1 MTLGENLRKKRE
13 AKGMT
18 LEDISKRVGISVQ
31 NVSSYESGY
40 KVPSLRVIISLA
52 DIYRCT
58 IDELVG
64 RRVS

>member
-18 LEDISKRVGISVQ
+18 LADISKRTGISVQ
-31 NVSSYESGY
+31 NVSSYENGY
-40 KVPSLRVIISLA
+40 KVPSLRIVVSLA

-64 RRVS
+64 RRLS